1 VQVLPRALRAAAV
14 SLILATPAWAQ
25 EPPAESAPLIGPPAA
40 GGLTADEVARRAV
53 ETSREVRARVEERAA
68 ADATVT
74 QAQAGYVPRLSGVAR
89 YTRLSEL
96 ETPVLGNIVVSP
108 SGTTGPVTPG
118 TPLVSVPLT
127 FPLLVD
133 QYLAQASLQVPL
145 SDYLWRLPKL
155 ASATKGNARSAAL
168 LEEAARL
175 RTAADARVAYYSW
188 ARARLQSVVAAR
200 AVAQARAHLK
210 DVNAASATGTASKA
224 DVLRVESQVASAEL
238 LLTRAEAA
246 TRVLEARLRTIMH
259 DDSGRPYELGEDL
272 RVITGGMPAQG
283 EREQVAAAL
292 GKRLEPRALSET
304 AGAVRA
310 QASAARAAGM
320 PRLDAVASATYAN
333 PNGRIFPQ
341 KDEFRGTWDATV
353 QLSWAPTDL
362 FGTEAAH
369 DSAAA
374 RARQIE
380 AERAAVADGIT
391 LEVAQSRAELAQAE
405 AALHTSDRGLAAAE
419 ESYRVRRALFQAGR
433 STSVEL
439 TDAETERSRAQLE
452 SISAR
457 IDHRIAQV
465 RLAHAAGED
474 VRR

>member
-1 VQVLPRALRAAAV
+1 VQPALPRALSLL
-14 SLILATPAWAQ
+14 SLIVAAPAWAQ
-25 EPPAESAPLIGPPAA
+25 EPPAESAPLIGPPVA

-53 ETSREVRARVEERAA
+53 DTSREVRARAEERAA
-68 ADATVT
+68 ADATVR
-74 QAQAGYVPRLSGVAR
+74 QAQSGYVPRLSGVAR

-96 ETPVLGNIVVSP
+96 EQPILGNIVVAP

-118 TPLVSVPLT
+118 TPLVSIPLT
-127 FPLLVD
+127 FPLLVN
-133 QYLAQASLQVPL
+133 QYATQATLQVPL
-145 SDYLWRLPKL
+145 SDYVWRLPKL
-155 ASATKGNARSAAL
+155 TGAAKGNARAAAL

-175 RTAADARVAYYSW
+175 RGAADAQVSYYAW
-188 ARARLQSVVAAR
+188 ARARLQTVVAER

-210 DVNAASATGTASKA
+210 DVSAASATGTASKA
-224 DVLRVESQVASAEL
+224 DVLRVESQVASNEL
-238 LLTRAEAA
+238 LLTRARAA
-246 TRVLEARLRTIMH
+246 TNVLEARLRTIMH
-259 DDSGRPYELGEDL
+259 DESGRPYEVGEDL
-272 RVITGGMPAQG
+272 RVITGGIAQRA
-283 EREQVAAAL
+283 EREQVAGAL
-292 GKRLEPRALSET
+292 QKRLEPRALSET
-304 AGAVRA
+304 AAATRA

-320 PRLDAVASATYAN
+320 PRLDAVGSATYAN

-369 DSAAA
+369 DTAAA

-391 LEVAQSRAELAQAE
+391 LEVAQSREELAQAE
-405 AALHTSDRGLAAAE
+405 TALHTSERGLAAAE

-452 SISAR
+452 AISAR

-465 RLAHAAGED
+465 RLAHAAGDD
-474 VRR
+474 VRK